1 MFERYNER
9 ARRILFF
16 ARYEASQLGN
26 LSIAPEHVLLGILR
40 ESTGL
45 TARIL
50 TAAGTSPESLR
61 AELLAGWRPAEKV
74 STSVEIPFAE
84 ATKRILWV
92 AAAEADALGDQTIG
106 PEHLLLGLL
115 REETSGPG
123 RVLAAHGVRVDQT
136 RRAIEQSLPEK
147 PDERPNRTAAMER
160 IERIRMSLVSL
171 GITDTEGDGAP
182 AQRAAII
189 RSIEAELDSLARLL
203 REAL

>member
-16 ARYEASQLGN
+16 SRYEASQLGN

-40 ESTGL
+40 ESSGL
-45 TARIL
+45 TARVL
-50 TAAGTSPESLR
+50 AAAGTTSESLR
-61 AELLAGWRPAEKV
+61 AELLAGWRPAEKI

-84 ATKRILWV
+84 ATKRILW
-92 AAAEADALGDQTIG
+92 AAATEADALGDQHIG

-115 REETSGPG
+115 REESSGAGGVLTS
-123 RVLAAHGVRVDQT
+123 HGVRVDET
-136 RRAIEQSLPEK
+136 RRAIEQAVPEK
-147 PDERPNRTAAMER
+147 PDERPHRSAALER
-160 IERIRMSLVSL
+160 IERIRMSLVTL
-171 GITDTEGDGAP
+171 GITDAEGEPAP

-189 RSIEAELDSLARLL
+189 RSIEVELDSLVRLL